1 MAVPKKRMSRMRK
14 LLRRTQWNLL
24 IRSQALKALSLGYS
38 GSDNLQIKGIVG
50 PPSLTT
56 LTKLDENNEKNTSSD

>member
-38 GSDNLQIKGIVG
+38 GLGNLSEGTMV
-50 PPSLTT
+50 SSTLTT
-56 LTKLDENNEKNTSSD
+56 LDENNEKKPSSD

>member
-38 GSDNLQIKGIVG
+38 GSDNLEIKGMARG
-50 PPSLTT
+50 GLTS

>member
-38 GSDNLQIKGIVG
+38 GSDNLEIKGMG
-50 PPSLTT
+50 RGGLTT

>member
-38 GSDNLQIKGIVG
+38 GSDNLEIKGIVG
-50 PPSLTT
+50 PPSLTIP
-56 LTKLDENNEKNTSSD
+56 

>member
-38 GSDNLQIKGIVG
+38 GSDNLEIKGIVRA
-50 PPSLTT
+50 PLPNN
-56 LTKLDENNEKNTSSD
+56 LD